1 MPKMCE
7 MTAYVGFQAVSHAG
21 LVLIFAGEAI
31 RKTAMVC
38 SPSKPHMYLQL
49 SLKNPRLHKHT
60 GLWCC

>member
-21 LVLIFAGEAI
+21 LVLVFAGEAI

-38 SPSKPHMYLQL
+38 SPF
-49 SLKNPRLHKHT
+49 
-60 GLWCC
+60 